1 MSRLVV
7 TNSLS
12 LDGVMQAPARAD
24 EDRRGGFER
33 GGWATPY
40 FDVVMGEVMSGRI
53 APGGSLLLG
62 RRTYEQMATV
72 WPHMPEDNPFTK
84 VMNERRKHVAS
95 RTLEGPL
102 GWTNA
107 TLLEGDTL
115 EAVVRLKR
123 EAEGDIGILGSGEL
137 IQSLLPH
144 GLIDSFVLSIHPLLL
159 GSGRRLFADDGQFAA
174 LKLVDATPTTT
185 GVLIATYEPARAA
198 D

>member
-7 TNSLS
+7 TNNLS

-24 EDRRGGFER
+24 EDRRGGFEL
-33 GGWATPY
+33 GGWALPY
-40 FDVVMGEVMSGRI
+40 FDSVMGEVMSGRI
-53 APGGSLLLG
+53 APGASLLLG
-62 RRTYEQMATV
+62 RRTYEQMAAV

-84 VMNERRKHVAS
+84 VMNERRKHVVS

-115 EAVVRLKR
+115 EAVARLKR

-159 GSGRRLFADDGQFAA
+159 GSGRRLFADDGPFAK
-174 LKLVDATPTTT
+174 LLLVDATPTTT
-185 GVLIATYEPARAA
+185 GVLIATYEPAR
-198 D
+198 